1 MAWLVLVAAG
11 LIEIVYMAALE
22 KSETFTRPWPT
33 AIFAVGVVASM
44 AGVAYAIRSIP
55 LGTTYAVWVGIGAV
69 GTSLYGMLFLHEPA
83 GWARMGC
90 IFLILVGVVGLNL
103 LHNAS
108 GGEAADPHPHA
119 NASASASRDLVSTES
134 P

>member
-1 MAWLVLVAAG
+1 MPWVVLVIAG

-22 KSETFTRPWPT
+22 KSDTFTRLWLT
-33 AIFAVGVVASM
+33 VIFVVGVVTSM

-69 GTSLYGMLFLHEPA
+69 GTSIYGMLFLREPA
-83 GWARMGC
+83 GLARLGC
-90 IFLILVGVVGLNL
+90 IFLILIGVVGLNL

-108 GGEAADPHPHA
+108 GGEAA
-119 NASASASRDLVSTES
+119 
-134 P
+134 

>member
-1 MAWLVLVAAG
+1 MPWVVLVIAG

-22 KSETFTRPWPT
+22 KSDTFTRLWPT
-33 AIFAVGVVASM
+33 VIFVVGVVTSM

-69 GTSLYGMLFLHEPA
+69 GTSIYGMLFLREPA
-83 GWARMGC
+83 GLARLGGC
-90 IFLILVGVVGLNL
+90 IFLILIGVVGLNL

-108 GGEAADPHPHA
+108 GGEAA
-119 NASASASRDLVSTES
+119 
-134 P
+134 